1 MERFV
6 PYLLPTLGEQDQL
19 IIADNASTDDSIDWV
34 RTQYPKVR
42 IIQNHQ
48 NLGFAE
54 GYNRS
59 LADIEA
65 EYFVLLNSDVEVTPG
80 WLRPLE
86 DAMDH
91 DSNVG
96 ACQPKILW
104 EQQRELFE
112 YSGASGG
119 FIDFLGYPF
128 CRGRIFGSLETDH
141 GQYNEPIEV
150 FWASGACMMVRAKL
164 FKEIGGFDGSFFAHM
179 EEIDLC
185 WRIRNA
191 GYTIKCIP
199 ASVVYHV
206 GGATLPKN
214 NPGKTF
220 LNFRNNLTMLWKNL
234 PTSRRIWVI
243 GLRLVLDGVAGIRF
257 LTEGHFQDCWA
268 VARAHF
274 SFYGRIL
281 SGKTN
286 RTSKK
291 QTNHATIYRK
301 SLVWQHFALGK
312 KKFSD
317 LDFKRQP

>member
-6 PYLLPTLGEQDQL
+6 PYLLPTLGENAQL
-19 IIADNASTDDSIDWV
+19 IVADNASTDDSIDWI
-34 RTQYPKVR
+34 RRHHPSITL
-42 IIQNHQ
+42 IQNQQ
-48 NLGFAE
+48 NLGFTE
-54 GYNRS
+54 GYNQA
-59 LADIEA
+59 LTGIEA
-65 EYFVLLNSDVEVTPG
+65 DYFVLLNSDVEVHEG
-80 WLRPLE
+80 WLEPLVN
-86 DAMDH
+86 AMDT
-91 DSNVG
+91 DPMLG

-119 FIDFLGYPF
+119 FIDYLGYPF

-141 GQYNEPIEV
+141 GQYNEPMEV

-164 FKEIGGFDGSFFAHM
+164 FREIGGFDGSFFAHM

-191 GYTIKCIP
+191 GYNIKCIP

-214 NPGKTF
+214 NAGKTF

-234 PTSRRIWVI
+234 PGSQRMWII
-243 GLRLVLDGVAGIRF
+243 GVRLVLDGVAGIRF
-257 LTEGHFQDCWA
+257 LTEGHFKDCWA

-281 SGKTN
+281 SGKTK
-286 RTSKK
+286 RTIINKTK
-291 QTNHATIYRK
+291 HATIYQK

-312 KKFSD
+312 KKFSE
-317 LDFKRQP
+317 LNFKR

>member
-6 PYLLPTLGEQDQL
+6 PFILPTLSEHDQL
-19 IIADNASTDDSIDWV
+19 IIADNASTDDSIDWI
-34 RTQYPKVR
+34 RKHHPSIQ
-42 IIQNHQ
+42 IIQNNH
-48 NLGFAE
+48 NFGFAE
-54 GYNRS
+54 GYNQS
-59 LADIEA
+59 LSGIEA

-80 WLRPLE
+80 WLEPLVQ
-86 DAMDH
+86 AMDQ
-91 DSNVG
+91 DPSLG

-141 GQYNEPIEV
+141 GQYNDPIEV

-164 FKEIGGFDGSFFAHM
+164 FKEVGGFDGSFFAHM

-185 WRIRNA
+185 WRIRNS
-191 GYTIKCIP
+191 GYAIKCIP
-199 ASVVYHV
+199 SSVVYHV

-234 PTSRRIWVI
+234 PRSRRIWII
-243 GLRLVLDGVAGIRF
+243 GLRLVLDGIAGVRF
-257 LTEGHFQDCWA
+257 MTEGHFKDCWA
-268 VARAHF
+268 VVRAHF

-281 SGKTN
+281 SSKTKS
-286 RTSKK
+286 TIIKQSKH
-291 QTNHATIYRK
+291 TTIYRK
-301 SLVWQHFALGK
+301 SLVLQHFALGK

-317 LDFKRQP
+317 LNFK

>member
-6 PYLLPTLGEQDQL
+6 PYLLPTLGEDDRL
-19 IIADNASTDDSIDWV
+19 IIADNASTDDSIDWI
-34 RTQYPKVR
+34 RKHHPSIT
-42 IIQNHQ
+42 IIHNQH

-54 GYNRS
+54 GYNRA
-59 LADIEA
+59 LELVEAD
-65 EYFVLLNSDVEVTPG
+65 YFVLLNSDVEVCAG
-80 WLRPLE
+80 WLEPLVL
-86 DAMDH
+86 AMDG
-91 DSNVG
+91 DQRLG

-128 CRGRIFGSLETDH
+128 CRGRIFGSLESDH

-164 FKEIGGFDGSFFAHM
+164 FKDIGGFDGTFFAHM

-191 GYTIKCIP
+191 GYHIKCIP
-199 ASVVYHV
+199 SSVVYHV

-214 NPGKTF
+214 NAGKTF

-234 PTSRRIWVI
+234 PGSKRIWVI

-257 LTEGHFQDCWA
+257 MMEGHFKDCWA
-268 VARAHF
+268 VVRAHF
-274 SFYGRIL
+274 SFYGRII
-281 SGKTN
+281 SGKTT
-286 RTSKK
+286 RPKLTI
-291 QTNHATIYRK
+291 THHPTIYRK

-312 KKFSD
+312 KKFSE
-317 LDFKRQP
+317 LDFKRKS

>member
-6 PYLLPTLGEQDQL
+6 PYLLPTLGENAQL
-19 IIADNASTDDSIDWV
+19 IVADNASTDDSIDWI
-34 RTQYPKVR
+34 RRHHPSITL
-42 IIQNHQ
+42 IQNQQ

-54 GYNRS
+54 GYNQA
-59 LADIEA
+59 LTGIEA
-65 EYFVLLNSDVEVTPG
+65 DYFVLLNSDVEVHEG
-80 WLRPLE
+80 WLEPLVN
-86 DAMDH
+86 AMDT
-91 DSNVG
+91 DPMLG

-119 FIDFLGYPF
+119 FIDYLGYPF

-141 GQYNEPIEV
+141 GQYNEPMEV

-164 FKEIGGFDGSFFAHM
+164 FREIGGFDGSFFAHM

-191 GYTIKCIP
+191 GYNIKCIP

-214 NPGKTF
+214 NAGKTF

-234 PTSRRIWVI
+234 PGSQRMWII
-243 GLRLVLDGVAGIRF
+243 GVRLVLDGVAGIRF
-257 LTEGHFQDCWA
+257 LTEGHFKDCLA

-281 SGKTN
+281 SGKTK
-286 RTSKK
+286 RTIINKTK
-291 QTNHATIYRK
+291 HATIYQK

-312 KKFSD
+312 KKFSE
-317 LDFKRQP
+317 LNFKR